1 MSGFPILCVT
11 DRTLCAPRFLAQVEA
26 IAAARP
32 AGLILREK
40 KFARSRLSS
49 PGFGRTAYLHTI

>member
-32 AGLILREK
+32 AGLAPRRRGE
-40 KFARSRLSS
+40 
-49 PGFGRTAYLHTI
+49 